1 MTTRTYPYPVNE
13 FASPAEELIYWKLRE
28 KLGEDYTVLYGCR
41 WKNKKVGS
49 NPDPEC
55 DFIITKLDGGILDLE
70 VKGGRWEKRGGTWY
84 ANGKS
89 VPEKDNPFTQ
99 GRQNKYD
106 LLNLLKGN
114 TRWQNTW
121 FPIDYVVATPD
132 TPSIQHTENSEVEML
147 AQGDLD
153 YIQEW
158 VESAMQSCQQRN
170 FPHKCSDQMIEYVI
184 ETLLND
190 YVFKLNDILLT
201 DDRRLLV
208 FTQQQ
213 LEYYHNLDKQ
223 RKLTIQG
230 CAGSGKTLLAIQQ
243 VKRLAKQSDV
253 KSILFTCFNL
263 ELGEWLKS
271 NTKDISDKCTT
282 APIQEYFKQE
292 AQKAGRL
299 TGTEKEDARFFDELP
314 GIFLDVLSK
323 TDLKYDAIVVDEGQ
337 SFKNDWWALLEM
349 MLKDKEKGYFY
360 IFFDHLQR
368 IYRETE
374 NRVPGEEQPIPLNYN
389 LRNTARIHQ
398 YATKYLPKDL
408 LPKCNNIEGE
418 PLWISFYDDEKSMK
432 KLLRRYL
439 QKLIIKEGISA
450 KDIIILTP
458 KGIEKT
464 ALKVDE
470 QLGGFR
476 LTSVEKNEPE
486 RIRFTSIPKFRGMER
501 QVVILVEFDESVRE
515 MESNF
520 YLGAS
525 RAKTKLVIL
534 ASNKLS
540 DSVKASLRDGCEEF
554 LGSEK
559 SSKKVT

>member
-1 MTTRTYPYPVNE
+1 MTTKTYPYPVKE
-13 FASPAEELIYWKLRE
+13 FASPAEELIYWKLKE

-41 WKNKKVGS
+41 WKNKTARS

-55 DFIITKLDGGILDLE
+55 DFIIAKLEGGILDLE
-70 VKGGRWEKRGGTWY
+70 VKGGRWEKRGGIWY
-84 ANGKS
+84 ANEES

-106 LLNLLKGN
+106 LLKLLKGN
-114 TRWQNTW
+114 ARWQNTW
-121 FPIDYVVATPD
+121 FPIDYVVAMPD
-132 TPSIQHTENSEVEML
+132 TPSIKQTGNGEEEIL

-170 FPHKCSDQMIEYVI
+170 FPNKCSRQMIDYVI

-190 YVFKLNDILLT
+190 YVFKLNDILVT
-201 DDRRLLV
+201 DDKRLLV

-213 LEYYHNLDKQ
+213 LDYYHSLDKQ
-223 RKLTIQG
+223 RRLTIQG

-243 VKRLAKQSDV
+243 VKRLAKQSNV
-253 KSILFTCFNL
+253 KDILFTCFNL

-282 APIQEYFKQE
+282 VPIQEYFKQE
-292 AQKAGRL
+292 AKKAGRL
-299 TGTEKEDARFFDELP
+299 IGTEKEDAHYYNELP
-314 GIFLDVLSK
+314 GIFLDVLST

-337 SFKNDWWALLEM
+337 SFQNDWWALLEM
-349 MLKDKEKGYFY
+349 MLKEREKGCFY

-368 IYRETE
+368 IYGETE
-374 NRVPGEEQPIPLNYN
+374 NRVPGEEQPIDLNYN
-389 LRNTARIHQ
+389 LRNTARIHR
-398 YATKYLPKDL
+398 YATKYLPKDR

-418 PLWISFYDDEKSMK
+418 PIWISFYDDQKSMK

-439 QKLIIKEGISA
+439 QKLIVKESVSA

-464 ALKVDE
+464 ALKVEE
-470 QLGGFR
+470 QLGGFT
-476 LTSVEKNEPE
+476 LTSVEKNEQE
-486 RIRFTSIPKFRGMER
+486 RIRFTSIPKYRGMER
-501 QVVILVEFDESVRE
+501 QVVIVVELDETVHDLE
-515 MESNF
+515 KNF

-525 RAKTKLVIL
+525 RAKTKLIIL

-540 DSVKASLRDGCEEF
+540 DSIKASLYDGSEEF
-554 LGSEK
+554 LGFEM
-559 SSKKVT
+559 SSKNVL